1 MGDGLAEPKCFQ
13 PRKKIN
19 KSMVTRAWFITGA
32 TRGIGAEIAKA
43 VVVDGNQVVA
53 GDRKPEVV
61 IKALGTYL

>member
-1 MGDGLAEPKCFQ
+1 MLSTTQKNQ
-13 PRKKIN
+13 QIN
-19 KSMVTRAWFITGA
+19 GHKSWFITGA